1 MGQYTGAGE
10 EKITARS
17 EFFAGVRD
25 TTPLVVGAIPFGLIF
40 GTLSG
45 GAGLSFAA
53 TLGMSLFV
61 FAGSAQFIGM
71 GLWAA
76 GTLWPMVV
84 MTTFVVNLRHLLY
97 GATLVPYIKKLPGL
111 WQVILSFGLTDETF
125 VVAVKRYQDNE
136 ASSYKHFY
144 HLGSMLFMYIN
155 WNICTVTGLTLG
167 RAFPEITKWGLDFAM
182 PATFIGMVIPYL
194 VTRPMWG
201 AVCTAGIV
209 SCLSYGL
216 PHKLGLMVAAV
227 SGVLAGMLFETII
240 KRGKG

>member
-1 MGQYTGAGE
+1 MGQYNGTGKAD
-10 EKITARS
+10 IPART

-25 TTPLVVGAIPFGLIF
+25 TTPLVIGAIPFGIIF

-53 TLGMSLFV
+53 TMGMSLFV

-76 GTLWPMVV
+76 GTVWPMVV
-84 MTTFVVNLRHLLY
+84 MTTFVVNLRHMLY
-97 GATLVPYIKKLPGL
+97 GATLVPYLKKLPGL

-125 VVAVKRYQDNE
+125 VVAVKRYQTNDTATN
-136 ASSYKHFY
+136 KHFY
-144 HLGSMLFMYIN
+144 HIGSMLFMYIN
-155 WNICTVTGLTLG
+155 WNLCTITGLTLG

-201 AVCTAGIV
+201 AVVTAGIV
-209 SCLSYGL
+209 SCLSSGL

-227 SGVLAGMLFETII
+227 SGVMAGMLCEMVIN
-240 KRGKG
+240 KGKN